1 MRFGTPLRYPGGKG
15 KLTEYLKLVLIQN
28 ELVSGH
34 YVEPYAGGSGIAI
47 NLLLQGYV
55 SHIHLNDINYSVYAF
70 WHSVLNDT
78 DKLCE
83 MIISTKVTID
93 EWHNQKMI
101 QKNVSNFSLLEVGFS
116 TFFLNRTNR
125 SGILT
130 AGVIG
135 GKNQEGDW
143 KLDARYNKEDLV
155 SRIERIYLNKDKIS
169 LYNIDAKFFI
179 KDILPNLP
187 EETLIYLDPP
197 YYVKGQGLYENHYT
211 HDDHLEIAKI
221 VQNDI
226 NHPWVVSYDN
236 VSEIADMYNSSE
248 SIIYGINYS
257 AQNRYEG
264 SEIMFFSDKIQIPD
278 VKNPSNLRA
287 S

>member
-135 GKNQEGDW
+135 GKNQEGNW

-155 SRIERIYLNKDKIS
+155 SRIERIYLNKEKIS

-179 KDILPNLP
+179 KDILPNFP
-187 EETLIYLDPP
+187 DETLIYLDPP